1 MSENI
6 DQGKFCSTC
15 GKQLHIQAEICPHC
29 GVRAMAAPNSGVSK
43 VVLLLIT
50 FFLGGLGAHKFY
62 LKKYGLGVLYLLFFW
77 TGIPGMIAFVEFIIY
92 CFKSETELQ
101 QRYPNTSGVGLILAI
116 VVPMVG
122 IAFIGIL
129 AAIAIPQFATY
140 RQKTFNSAAM
150 SDLKNCTTETEA
162 YYANYHTYPTQSGQ
176 MTCGAADGVAVYY
189 RSLGTDE
196 FQIITF
202 HKNGDTAY
210 LIGSEDTE
218 IATHPRID
226 IEKEIANQ
234 LGMEGGYGRFHFIE

>member
-6 DQGKFCSTC
+6 DLGKFCSTC

-29 GVRAMAAPNSGVSK
+29 GVRVKAAPKSGVSK
-43 VVLLLIT
+43 VALLLIT

-77 TGIPGMIAFVEFIIY
+77 TGIPGIIAFVEFIIY
-92 CFKSETELQ
+92 CFKSEAELQ
-101 QRYPNTSGVGLILAI
+101 QRYPETSGVGLILAI

-129 AAIAIPQFATY
+129 AAIAIPQFASY
-140 RQKTFNSAAM
+140 RQKAFNSAAM
-150 SDLKNCTTETEA
+150 SDLKNCLTQTQS
-162 YYANYHTYPTQSGQ
+162 YYADYQTYPTQSGQ

-189 RSLGTDE
+189 RSLGPED

-202 HKNGDTAY
+202 HQKGNEAY
-210 LIGSEDTE
+210 LMSSEDTE
-218 IATHPRID
+218 VAIAPRAEIESD
-226 IEKEIANQ
+226 ITDQ
-234 LGMEGGYGRFHFIE
+234 LGMEGGYGLFHFIE